1 MHVPTLM
8 RDHLYTK
15 LILGHMQNIINSGW
29 ILIVTILFSL
39 AAVQCQTPT
48 VITRP
53 EALITSS
60 GNVVEGS
67 VILVYCTVENNN
79 DTSFTWTLNGTT
91 LLNDPPH
98 IRIRTNVDATDTTS
112 VLTVDNFRDTDN
124 GVYQC
129 TATDTTSMVAG
140 NGTTITLTGWF

>member
-1 MHVPTLM
+1 M
-8 RDHLYTK
+8 
-15 LILGHMQNIINSGW
+15 SGY
-29 ILIVTILFSL
+29 LVTILFSL
-39 AAVQCQTPT
+39 AAVQSQPPT

-53 EALITSS
+53 EALVTSS

-67 VILVYCTVENNN
+67 VIQVYCTVENNI
-79 DTSFTWTLNGTT
+79 DISFTWT

-98 IRIRTNVDATDTTS
+98 IRIRTNVDGTDTTS

-129 TATDTTSMVAG
+129 TATDTKSTDAG
-140 NGTTITLTGWF
+140 NGTAVSLTGWF

>member
-1 MHVPTLM
+1 M
-8 RDHLYTK
+8 
-15 LILGHMQNIINSGW
+15 
-29 ILIVTILFSL
+29 ILFSL

-53 EALITSS
+53 EALTTSS

-67 VILVYCTVENNN
+67 VILVYCTVEYNN
-79 DTSFTWTLNGTT
+79 DISFTWTLNGTT

-98 IRIRTNVDATDTTS
+98 IRIRTNVDGTDTTS

-129 TATDTTSMVAG
+129 TAIDTKSVAAG
-140 NGTTITLTGWF
+140 NGTAISLTGQSSNRHVNVVLLNDSV

>member
-1 MHVPTLM
+1 M
-8 RDHLYTK
+8 
-15 LILGHMQNIINSGW
+15 LILGHMRNIIYSEW
-29 ILIVTILFSL
+29 ILSYNSL
-39 AAVQCQTPT
+39 TAVQSKAQTPT

-53 EALITSS
+53 EALTTSS

-67 VILVYCTVENNN
+67 VIQVYCTVENNN
-79 DTSFTWTLNGTT
+79 DISFTWTLNGTT

-98 IRIRTNVDATDTTS
+98 IRIRTNTDGTDTTS

-140 NGTTITLTGWF
+140 NGTAVSLTGQSSNRHVNVVLLIVSV